1 MKPATHTL
9 LVEPGA
15 LDAGETRVEGEAY
28 RHLFRAA
35 RLAVGDLLRVVDG
48 EGRARW
54 GRVVRVD
61 RRIGVVTLVEPA
73 PAYEAPVPVE
83 VLVAPPRPQRAS
95 WLVEKVTEVGVSA
108 IRFLA
113 AQRSPRDYG
122 AGQMERLR
130 RIARSA
136 LEQCGRSR
144 LPEISGPHG
153 FDQLPELLA
162 PLAQRWLLDPEG
174 EAPGLAAAREP
185 SALLVGP
192 EGGWTQPERR
202 ALAGLGCRPV
212 NLGPRSLR
220 VETAAVVGAAL
231 LLVGPPG

>member
-1 MKPATHTL
+1 MKSAAHTL
-9 LVEPGA
+9 LVEPGMLEA
-15 LDAGETRVEGEAY
+15 EEARVEGEAY

-35 RLAVGDLLRVVDG
+35 RLAVGDALRVVDG

-54 GRVVRVD
+54 GRVTRVD
-61 RRIGVVTLVEPA
+61 RRVGVVALGEPA
-73 PAYEAPVPVE
+73 PAREAPVPVE

-95 WLVEKVTEVGVSA
+95 WLVEKATEVGVSA
-108 IRFLA
+108 IRFIA

-122 AGQMERLR
+122 AGQVERLR

-144 LPEISGPHG
+144 LPEISGPHNL
-153 FDQLPELLA
+153 DDLPGLLA
-162 PLAQRWLLDPEG
+162 PLAERWLLEPEG
-174 EAPGLAAAREP
+174 EAPGLAAARQP

-202 ALAGLGCRPV
+202 ALAGLGCLPV
-212 NLGPRSLR
+212 SLGPRILR
-220 VETAAVVGAAL
+220 VETAAVVGAVL
-231 LLVGPPG
+231 LLAGPPG